1 MAKILLVEDDVE
13 LAERLSDWFE
23 TESYV
28 FEAVYSGEDALQL
41 LKSFDFDVILLD
53 WNLPGISGIEVCKH
67 YRAKG
72 GQAPII
78 FLTGQGSIP
87 ARSEGLDSGA
97 DDYLVKPFDIRELA
111 ARIRSLLRRPQAFV
125 ADLTIGEL
133 KLQPAT
139 RTVWVG
145 EANIVLMPK
154 QSLLLEFLMRHPN
167 QAFTGKALLNSVWP
181 SDAAASEETV
191 RTCVK
196 TLRQQLATVGQKEF
210 IKTQHGVGYM
220 VSTLPG

>member
-13 LAERLSDWFE
+13 LAERLADWFE

-97 DDYLVKPFDIRELA
+97 DDYLVKPFDISKNSQLVETTSSVRSRFDNRWHKVATSYSNSMGRRGKHRSHAETVASVGIFDAPPKPGIHRQSAFEFGLAIRRCSFRRNSAHLREDSPSAIGDGGPEGIYQNA
-111 ARIRSLLRRPQAFV
+111 ARRR
-125 ADLTIGEL
+125 L
-133 KLQPAT
+133 
-139 RTVWVG
+139 
-145 EANIVLMPK
+145 
-154 QSLLLEFLMRHPN
+154 
-167 QAFTGKALLNSVWP
+167 
-181 SDAAASEETV
+181 
-191 RTCVK
+191 
-196 TLRQQLATVGQKEF
+196 
-210 IKTQHGVGYM
+210 HGHCDIN
-220 VSTLPG
+220 